1 MALPSLWCLTLLV
14 ITTTVVNCQSN
25 YGLQTVDG
33 EYGEGLPPTAVLAGK
48 VTELDTLNPEI
59 KLNRTMA
66 VLNCAAGFM
75 HIELKFKEPFYGLVY
90 ADFDRNSAC
99 YGTGSGDTVTIL
111 EIPLKGCG
119 TKQVQSQLAHIN
131 YSRIQV

>member
-1 MALPSLWCLTLLV
+1 MTIV
-14 ITTTVVNCQSN
+14 GVNSQSN
-25 YGLQTVDG
+25 YDLQAVDVQ
-33 EYGEGLPPTAVLAGK
+33 YGEGLPPTAVLAGK
-48 VTELDTLNPEI
+48 VTELDSLQPEI

-66 VLNCAAGFM
+66 VLNCASGYM

-99 YGTGSGDTVTIL
+99 YGAGSGDTVIVL

-119 TKQVQSQLAHIN
+119 TKQVSPTPTAK
-131 YSRIQV
+131 